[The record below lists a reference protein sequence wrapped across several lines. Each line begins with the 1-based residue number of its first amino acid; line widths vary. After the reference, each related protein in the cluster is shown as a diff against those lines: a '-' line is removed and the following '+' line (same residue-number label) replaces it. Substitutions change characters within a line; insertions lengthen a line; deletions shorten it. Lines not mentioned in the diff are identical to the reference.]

1 MMTYHDLLMQLWWCW
16 CWSMMTKV
24 VRQRWSIMMI
34 DAVDRWSMIDGRLS
48 MVMLDDNDVWW
59 WPMLTVDGDQWLCW
73 LMVIIDYDDGDRW
86 RCWLVMMIDD
96 DVWWWPMLTVDGDRW
111 WCWLMMTIDDVRWL
125 TTLLTTSDD
134 DRCWRS
140 CAFTGELILDS
151 CSFTVRDANAQNSCH
166 SAFAAGE

>member
-1 MMTYHDLLMQLWWCW
+1 MHHTRLKVRCTGEKCIMMAYHDLLMQLWWCW

-34 DAVDRWSMIDGRLS
+34 NAVDRWSMIDGRLS

-86 RCWLVMMIDD
+86 RCWLVTMIDDVRWWWPMIVLIDDDDRWCSMIDNVTD
-96 DVWWWPMLTVDGDRW
+96 DVWWWSMLTFVCIHRWVDSRFV
-111 WCWLMMTIDDVRWL
+111 LVHRA
-125 TTLLTTSDD
+125 
-134 DRCWRS
+134 RC
-140 CAFTGELILDS
+140 
-151 CSFTVRDANAQNSCH
+151 
-166 SAFAAGE
+166 